1 MCLLFSYEHKEK
13 EYITLFFIQYLN
25 FYAKN
30 FEIPFL
36 SLAPYALG
44 VCGGK
49 KSFYHT
55 RKTVIWY
62 DDGCGDRTKIINGD
76 GRNFAYVEIHTYTQ
90 QKSWNAI

>member
-1 MCLLFSYEHKEK
+1 M
-13 EYITLFFIQYLN
+13 N

-76 GRNFAYVEIHTYTQ
+76 GRNFAYVELYTHRT
-90 QKSWNAI
+90 KSLGMAFEK